1 MAKKKNSN
9 LGKVF
14 YALALVLGVV
24 AVAMLFVT
32 AVKTPDTTV
41 LGATVK
47 GNTVSGMQLAF
58 GYAEDEVARLGFSFM
73 GLLPWILVLA
83 GVVVTL
89 LNTLG
94 KKGSALFDF
103 VAIATF
109 IVAGVLFFLTP
120 NFMVFADTIPGNLL
134 KAMDWKLA
142 VGSIVAAIT
151 SLLAGAVVLVK
162 NLSKN

>member
-1 MAKKKNSN
+1 MAKKKKSN

-14 YALALVLGVV
+14 YAVALVLGIV

-47 GNTVSGMQLAF
+47 GNTVSGFQLAF

-73 GLLPWILVLA
+73 GLLPWLLTLA
-83 GVVVTL
+83 GTVVTL
-89 LNTLG
+89 LNTLS

-103 VAIATF
+103 VAVGTF
-109 IVAGVLFFLTP
+109 IAAGVLFFLTP
-120 NFMVFADTIPGNLL
+120 NFMIFADTIPGGIL

-151 SLLAGAVVLVK
+151 SLLAGVVVLAK